1 LHDATTGTPRV
12 SVIVGGASGLGWA
25 TAQLLH
31 AQGDAVVIADV
42 AGDQARARADELGG
56 SAAARQVE
64 VREEASVRALFE
76 GVREEHGSVDAVVN
90 CAGISRPGALVDISL
105 DDWSATVDVCLTGS
119 FLVLREA
126 AKVMDEGGA
135 IALIASLNGRQ
146 PGVAM
151 GAYCA
156 AKAGVLMLTE
166 VAALELGPRKIRVN
180 SVSPGFVPTPLT
192 AGASLVPGLVE
203 DFVENIP
210 LGRAGDPD
218 DVANAVAFLLSEQAS
233 WMTGASLDLNGGA
246 HTQRYPNVLQHVAAM
261 AAATS
266 PAS

>member
-1 LHDATTGTPRV
+1 M

-31 AQGDAVVIADV
+31 FQGDAVVIADV
-42 AGDQARARADELGG
+42 AGEQARDRAAELGG

-64 VREEASVRALFE
+64 VRDEAGVRALFE
-76 GVREEHGSVDAVVN
+76 GVREEYGSVDAVVN
-90 CAGISRPGALVDISL
+90 CAGISRPGALVDLSL
-105 DDWSATVDVCLTGS
+105 DDWNDTVAVCLTGS

-135 IALIASLNGRQ
+135 IALVASLNGRQ

-166 VAALELGPRKIRVN
+166 VAALELGPRRIRVN

-218 DVANAVAFLLSEQAS
+218 DVANAIAFLLSEQAG

-246 HTQRYPNVLQHVAAM
+246 HTQRYPNVLRHVAAM
-261 AAATS
+261 TAD
-266 PAS
+266 ASLSG

>member
-1 LHDATTGTPRV
+1 MSAYATGTQRV

-31 AQGDAVVIADV
+31 FQGDVVVIADV
-42 AGDQARARADELGG
+42 ETEAAALRAAELGG
-56 SAAARQVE
+56 SAVARHVQVSDE
-64 VREEASVRALFE
+64 KSVRALFE
-76 GVREEHGSVDAVVN
+76 GVRDEHGSVDAVVN
-90 CAGISRPGALVDISL
+90 CAGISRPGALVDLSV
-105 DDWSATVDVCLTGS
+105 DDWQDTVDVCLTGS

-126 AKVMDEGGA
+126 AKVMGEGGA

-156 AKAGVLMLTE
+156 AKAGVPMLTE
-166 VAALELGPRKIRVN
+166 VAALELGPRRIRVN
-180 SVSPGFVPTPLT
+180 AVSPGFVPTPLT
-192 AGASLVPGLVE
+192 AGATLVPGLVE

-218 DVANAVAFLLSEQAS
+218 DVANAISFLLSDQAS

-246 HTQRYPNVLQHVAAM
+246 HTQRYPNVLRHLAAM
-261 AAATS
+261 TG
-266 PAS
+266 